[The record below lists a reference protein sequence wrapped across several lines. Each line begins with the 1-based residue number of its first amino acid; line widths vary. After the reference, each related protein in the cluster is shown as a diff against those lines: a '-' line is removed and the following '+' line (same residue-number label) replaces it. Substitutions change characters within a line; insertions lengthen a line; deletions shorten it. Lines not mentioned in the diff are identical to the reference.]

1 MSVTRP
7 KLGNQ
12 FRVRRPRKA
21 NDKAVEK
28 TQSLVSASG
37 ANLMYAGIR
46 MTPIPKSAFRN
57 AGYP

>member
-28 TQSLVSASG
+28 TKSLLSASG
-37 ANLMYAGIR
+37 ANLMYAG
-46 MTPIPKSAFRN
+46 
-57 AGYP
+57 YPYDPYT

>member
-12 FRVRRPRKA
+12 FRVRHPRRA

-28 TQSLVSASG
+28 TKSLLTASG
-37 ANLMYAGIR
+37 ANLMYAG
-46 MTPIPKSAFRN
+46 
-57 AGYP
+57 YPYDPYT

>member
-1 MSVTRP
+1 MSVTQP

-28 TQSLVSASG
+28 TQSLAERERCQSDVRRLSV
-37 ANLMYAGIR
+37 
-46 MTPIPKSAFRN
+46 
-57 AGYP
+57 